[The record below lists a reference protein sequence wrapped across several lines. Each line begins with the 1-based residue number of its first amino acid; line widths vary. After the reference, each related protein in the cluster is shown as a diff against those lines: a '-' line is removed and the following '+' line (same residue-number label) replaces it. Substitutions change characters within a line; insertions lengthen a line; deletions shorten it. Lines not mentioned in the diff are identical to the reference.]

1 MKKYTNIEIA
11 ATVLLIIG
19 LIVLFVF
26 PFIKPYAG
34 TFTIDQEKAA
44 DFGTFIGGYIGT
56 IFMLISVFI
65 LILTLSSQKTSNQV
79 HQFESKLIGLLQLH
93 KENVLETKIE
103 EKTKRTVFVILRAE
117 FQDIYDIA
125 KKHFVNYEKQDLA
138 QISYTILYFGIG
150 DTSTPM
156 IKSVLENF
164 DSNKVYALIKEID
177 THRKKRG
184 YKDKELTHLKKFEIG
199 DYYPFN
205 GHQSRLG
212 HYYRNI
218 YQIIK
223 FIDKQKYLLD
233 ADKKDYAKMLRAQMS
248 NHELAIFFY
257 NSLSPLGKEWT
268 LRKTTLN
275 GKKVSFIE
283 KYEFIKNIPL
293 NGFTYEL
300 NPEDFYKQD
309 YEMKKVKAQLLT
321 KNIVHLADS
330 AKNEANSNKET

>member
-1 MKKYTNIEIA
+1 MKKYTNIEIGA
-11 ATVLLIIG
+11 SVLLIIG
-19 LIVLFVF
+19 LIVLFAF
-26 PFIKPYAG
+26 PFLKPYAEA
-34 TFTIDQEKAA
+34 FPIDQEKAA

-65 LILTLSSQKTSNQV
+65 LILTLSSQKRSNQV
-79 HQFESKLIGLLQLH
+79 QQFESKLIGLLQLH
-93 KENVLETKIE
+93 KENVLEVKIK

-125 KKHFVNYEKQDLA
+125 KKHFVNYDKHDIA

-156 IKSVLENF
+156 IKSVLEEF
-164 DSNKVYALIKEID
+164 DNTKVNNLIEEIN

-233 ADKKDYAKMLRAQMS
+233 KDKKGYAKMLRAQMS

-257 NSLSPLGKEWT
+257 NSLSPLGNEWKIE
-268 LRKTTLN
+268 KTTFD
-275 GKKVSFIE
+275 GKKVSYIE
-283 KYEFIKNIPL
+283 KYELIKNIPL

-300 NPEDFYKQD
+300 NPEDFYVQD

-330 AKNEANSNKET
+330 ANNEDDSN